1 MEPLRLLFGLL
12 FAMMSVGVL
21 VLPLSWPFSKND
33 KLMPSQS
40 LETSLADNIEEN
52 DLIDASP
59 SVVKLAD
66 IPTDTVLSVQPIPNT
81 KTLTD
86 QLSIA
91 KYLAAEKQ
99 FDEALDV
106 LSKLPTADQ
115 DHYEVV
121 YLRARIL
128 SWAGRYLAAE
138 QKFHR
143 LMAKFPDNA
152 DLLLSYGYLQ
162 YYQGKSANAEKAF
175 LGVLDI
181 DPDYRDAHDGLKQAR
196 KAL

>member
-21 VLPLSWPFSKND
+21 VLPVSWPFSKND
-33 KLMPSQS
+33 KLAPSQS
-40 LETSLADNIEEN
+40 LETSFADNIEEN

-181 DPDYRDAHDGLKQAR
+181 DPDYRDAQDGLKQAR

>member
-33 KLMPSQS
+33 KLAPSQS
-40 LETSLADNIEEN
+40 LETSFADNIEEN

>member
-33 KLMPSQS
+33 KLAPSQS
-40 LETSLADNIEEN
+40 LETSLADNIDEN

-181 DPDYRDAHDGLKQAR
+181 DPDYRDAQDGLKQAR

>member
-21 VLPLSWPFSKND
+21 VLPVSWPFSKND
-33 KLMPSQS
+33 KLTPSQS
-40 LETSLADNIEEN
+40 LETSFVDNIEEN

-181 DPDYRDAHDGLKQAR
+181 DPDYRDAQDGLKQAR

>member
-33 KLMPSQS
+33 KLAPSQS
-40 LETSLADNIEEN
+40 LETSFADNIDEN

>member
-21 VLPLSWPFSKND
+21 VLPVSWPFSKND
-33 KLMPSQS
+33 KLAPSQS
-40 LETSLADNIEEN
+40 LETSFADNIDEN

-181 DPDYRDAHDGLKQAR
+181 DPDYRDAQDGLKQAR

>member
-21 VLPLSWPFSKND
+21 VLPVSWPFSKND
-33 KLMPSQS
+33 KLAPSQS
-40 LETSLADNIEEN
+40 LETSLADNN

>member
-21 VLPLSWPFSKND
+21 VLPVSWPFSKND
-33 KLMPSQS
+33 KLAPSQS
-40 LETSLADNIEEN
+40 LETSLADNIDEN

-181 DPDYRDAHDGLKQAR
+181 DPDYRDAQDGLKQAR

>member
-21 VLPLSWPFSKND
+21 VLPVSWPFSKND
-33 KLMPSQS
+33 KLAPSQS
-40 LETSLADNIEEN
+40 LETSFADNIDEN

-66 IPTDTVLSVQPIPNT
+66 IPTDTLLSVKPIPNT

-181 DPDYRDAHDGLKQAR
+181 DPDYRDAQDGLKQAR

>member
-21 VLPLSWPFSKND
+21 VLPVSWPFSKND
-33 KLMPSQS
+33 KLAPSQS
-40 LETSLADNIEEN
+40 LETSLADNIDEN

>member
-21 VLPLSWPFSKND
+21 VLPVSWPFSKND
-33 KLMPSQS
+33 KLAPSQS
-40 LETSLADNIEEN
+40 LETSFADNIEEN